1 MAKQP
6 DVRYINHYVSGSLAY
21 QPEKKTRRKAAVQL
35 PKIKKQQKL
44 MIPVDPVAVGG
55 IVIAF
60 ALMIAM
66 IVSLV
71 NWNQARNEAAV
82 LNKYVASLQEEN
94 AALQDTYSS
103 GYDLEEIRQIALNM
117 GLVPQEQVEHIQM
130 QVVVPEPEEEPTGWA
145 AVWAFILGMFA

>member
-21 QPEKKTRRKAAVQL
+21 QPEKKTHRKASAQL

-55 IVIAF
+55 IAIAF
-60 ALMIAM
+60 VLMIAM

-71 NWNQARNEAAV
+71 SWNQARNEAAV
-82 LNKYVASLQEEN
+82 LSQYVEALQEEN
-94 AALQDTYSS
+94 AALQDTYTS

-130 QVVVPEPEEEPTGWA
+130 QVVVPEPVEEPTGWS

>member
-6 DVRYINHYVSGSLAY
+6 DVRYINYYVSGSLAY
-21 QPEKKTRRKAAVQL
+21 QPEKKTRRKASAQL
-35 PKIKKQQKL
+35 PKVKKQQKL

-60 ALMIAM
+60 VLMIAM

-71 NWNQARNEAAV
+71 SWNQARREAAV
-82 LNKYVASLQEEN
+82 LNEYVTSLQKEN
-94 AALQDTYSS
+94 GTLQDTYTS

-130 QVVVPEPEEEPTGWA
+130 QVVVPQAEEELTGLA